1 MPFLF
6 LLFIVWT
13 VSFSSSVLA
22 QDSSVEIRGPR
33 GTERTVQPPQQQ
45 QQFGPLTPNDTLW
58 GIAQRVRP
66 DSSVSVYQ
74 VMYALYQKNPD
85 AFLEDNLN
93 HLRPGAMLFLPDLAE
108 IRAVNLAT
116 ARQKSDSDDKIWA
129 ERNKTAAVA
138 ANTATA
144 VKQDAVSA
152 SRLQEELT
160 RQEQQQRQELEELR
174 KQFRESL
181 LQVDAVAMEN
191 HQLRTTLAKL
201 QQELEQL
208 KSRLADDSE
217 LQAQID
223 QLLKQQAELQ
233 SLQQTTQDIPPPA
246 AVESSGWQSVTA
258 NPLTWILAASVPA
271 LLVLLGILMWVKR
284 RSQQVE
290 SAVNAAKADA
300 APVPGYQ
307 SPLPPLDEQHDIDG
321 LHDADDSSLFE
332 LDESLL
338 EDAFHETTD
347 FNQDDSTP
355 ELYSQ
360 PADPLYDDN
369 VLDDGLL
376 PADDLTA
383 IEPEIAT
390 GLADDKELDP
400 DNILSASDLDELLN
414 ATDDDELPAQVVELS
429 DDAEPDELTDT
440 AEEDFLEEIELDIP
454 EEQEPES
461 FDTSELD
468 EFAESLVDAEPED
481 DLLLSVDY
489 EDSEASLSAELAD
502 ILEQAENTNR
512 IATAG
517 DELSGE
523 TMPGTGQGNETMP
536 DLSSGEDSSV
546 APLSEAALSVE
557 NPSKVLDSYP
567 ELELAD
573 DDSLTG
579 TLPDERSTDMAL
591 LADDELNNLEHTQFD
606 ELLSELE
613 AMADTLPEESDIE
626 EPQIFADTHTDIELD
641 DDDFVEIDKL
651 LEASDAFDDED
662 KFTNLNVDV
671 GLDEFSDIID
681 AERLDVDTE
690 DQGYAAKLDLVRAYI
705 EIDDRESA
713 DLLLDEIL
721 GSEAPE
727 NVKEEARQ
735 LQQ

>member
-13 VSFSSSVLA
+13 ASFSSSVLA

-33 GTERTVQPPQQQ
+33 GTERTVPQ

-66 DSSVSVYQ
+66 DNSVSIYQ

-85 AFLEDNLN
+85 SFLEDNLN
-93 HLRPGAMLFLPDLAE
+93 HLRPGAVLFLPDLAE

-129 ERNKTAAVA
+129 ERNKTAATA
-138 ANTATA
+138 ASSPVTTGQE
-144 VKQDAVSA
+144 KQVAVSP

-191 HQLRTTLAKL
+191 HQLRTTLTKL

-208 KSRLADDSE
+208 KARLADDAE

-233 SLQQTTQDIPPPA
+233 ALQQTTQDVPVPA
-246 AVESSGWQSVTA
+246 VTESSGWQSVAA
-258 NPLTWILAASVPA
+258 NPLSWILAASVPA

-290 SAVNAAKADA
+290 SAVSAANADA

-383 IEPEIAT
+383 TESESSV
-390 GLADDKELDP
+390 GLADDNELDP

-414 ATDDDELPAQVVELS
+414 ASDDDELSAQVIELS
-429 DDAEPDELTDT
+429 DDEETDDLFS
-440 AEEDFLEEIELDIP
+440 ASEDDYLEEIELDIP

-481 DLLLSVDY
+481 EFLLSVDD
-489 EDSEASLSAELAD
+489 EDDDASLSAELSD
-502 ILEQAENTNR
+502 ILKQAESINPTV
-512 IATAG
+512 IDG
-517 DELSGE
+517 DELNGE
-523 TMPGTGQGNETMP
+523 TLPGTGQANEAMP

-546 APLSEAALSVE
+546 TPLSEAALSVE

-567 ELELAD
+567 ELELTDEDAVLSEDEVSAD
-573 DDSLTG
+573 IVS
-579 TLPDERSTDMAL
+579 
-591 LADDELNNLEHTQFD
+591 LADDELNTLEHTQFD

-613 AMADTLPEESDIE
+613 AMADTLPEEIDTELPKVSADI
-626 EPQIFADTHTDIELD
+626 HTDIELD

-651 LEASDAFDDED
+651 LEASDAFDNED

-681 AERLDVDTE
+681 AERLDVDTQ

-705 EIDDRESA
+705 EIDDREGA

-721 GSEAPE
+721 SSEAPD
-727 NVKEEARQ
+727 NIKEEASQLRQ
-735 LQQ
+735 